1 MTPAIGKSP
10 LDKIRKKRRAKEQM
24 DMAKKMAI
32 DKRSEMSRSK
42 TLSRLEKKVSETKI
56 SIN

>member
-10 LDKIRKKRRAKEQM
+10 LDKIRKKQRAKEQM
-24 DMAKKMAI
+24 DMTKKMAI
-32 DKRSEMSRSK
+32 DKRSEISRSK